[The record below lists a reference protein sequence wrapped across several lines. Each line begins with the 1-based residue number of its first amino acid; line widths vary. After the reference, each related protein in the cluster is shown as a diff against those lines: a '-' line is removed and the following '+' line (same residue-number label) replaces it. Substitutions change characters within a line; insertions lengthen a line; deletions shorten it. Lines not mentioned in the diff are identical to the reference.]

1 MRKRQ
6 LYILS
11 LLTVFCAFGNDCA
24 YGQESSDYGQNGFTY
39 GQQNSAFGQKSSQ
52 FPMERLDRGLVALP
66 AAGKGIYLSWRLL
79 GTDSKNV
86 CFDIERDGKVI
97 AHHIRATNFT
107 DVKGSPA
114 HSYRLISYQNEPKMD
129 APMQREVSKPVKPWT
144 DLYKSLPINRPEGGT
159 APDGRGY
166 TYTPND
172 CSVGDVDG
180 DGEYELI
187 VKWDPSNSH
196 DNSHDGYTGDVILD
210 CYKFDGTQLW
220 RINLGKNIRAGAHYT
235 QFLVFDFDGDGKS
248 EMICKTSA
256 GSIDGQGRFVSES
269 ATDTEIR
276 SLDNAADYRNRKGRI
291 KNGPELLTV
300 FNGETGKAM
309 HTIWYNPNRA
319 FGVGRQVAESERLEA
334 DGFPAYSSVWG
345 DKNNYGNRG
354 ERYLAGVAYLDGA
367 AHRPSAV
374 MCRGYYTRSYLWA
387 VDFDGKQL
395 TTKWL
400 HASLT
405 PHDWVVMDGEGKVI
419 KEAHGLSATAFAQ
432 GAHSL
437 AVGDVD
443 GDGCDEIT
451 YGSAAINYDGSL
463 LYSTGLGHGDAL
475 HLSDLDPDRPGLEV
489 FMVHEERPYGSDYR
503 DARTGE
509 ILYRT
514 LDRDDTGRGVA
525 ADIDGRHRGFEMW
538 SLDSK
543 EVRDCHGKV
552 IADDPSQMP
561 AMNFRIYWDGDLQDE
576 LLANGRRPHFAPYLQ
591 KWNGKKAVPLPL
603 SKGKH
608 LSEMGHSVSNN
619 WTKATPNLQ
628 ADILGDWREEVI
640 YWDESD
646 ASHLNIFTTNIPT
659 EYRIPTLMHD
669 HIYRLSVAWQNVG
682 YNQPPHLG
690 YYLPDHA
697 ERIK

>member
-24 YGQESSDYGQNGFTY
+24 YGQESSDYGQNGFAY

-97 AHHIRATNFT
+97 AHHTRATNFT

-114 HSYRLISYQNEPKMD
+114 HSYRLISYQDEPKMD

-159 APDGRGY
+159 APDGRAY
-166 TYTPND
+166 VYTPND

-276 SLDNAADYRNRKGRI
+276 SLDNAADYRNRRGRI

-319 FGVGRQVAESERLEA
+319 FGVGKQVAEGERLEA

-345 DKNNYGNRG
+345 DKDNYGNRG

-367 AHRPSAV
+367 AYRPSAV

-451 YGSAAINYDGSL
+451 YGSAAINHDGNL

-591 KWNGKKAVPLPL
+591 KWNGKKAVSLPL
-603 SKGKH
+603 SNGKH
-608 LSEMGHSVSNN
+608 LSEMGHSASNN

>member
-11 LLTVFCAFGNDCA
+11 FLSVFSAFGNNCA
-24 YGQESSDYGQNGFTY
+24 YGQESSDYEQNGFAY
-39 GQQNSAFGQKSSQ
+39 GQQNSAFGLKSSQ

-66 AAGKGIYLSWRLL
+66 AAGKEIYLSWRLL

-97 AHHIRATNFT
+97 AHHIRTTNFT

-114 HSYRLISYQNEPKMD
+114 HSYRLISYQDEPKMD

-144 DLYKSLPINRPEGGT
+144 DLYKSLPINRPEGGS

-276 SLDNAADYRNRKGRI
+276 SLDNAADYRNRRGRI

-319 FGVGRQVAESERLEA
+319 FGVGRQVAEGERLEA

-345 DKNNYGNRG
+345 DKDNYGNRG

-451 YGSAAINYDGSL
+451 YGSAAINHDGSL
-463 LYSTGLGHGDAL
+463 LYSTGFGHGDAL

-603 SKGKH
+603 SNGKH

-697 ERIK
+697 ERIR